1 MKLNFK
7 DFGDGKPL
15 VILHGLF
22 GSLDNWR
29 TLGKQFANFNRVVLV
44 DQRNH
49 GKSAHSDDFD
59 YDLLADDL
67 AELLEELE
75 IQKATLLGHS
85 MGGKTIMQF
94 AMRYPQM
101 VDGLVVVDMGIKAY
115 EPRHDVIIQGLEE
128 LEEGNFTSRN
138 DAEEAIFP
146 YIDSPM
152 VRQFLL
158 KNLHWVN
165 KEVLKLKF
173 NLEGL
178 KNNMNNILAPI
189 MGSAVE
195 IPTLFIYGTKSD
207 YVLDTDREKIAT
219 LFPKVE
225 FLGLESGH
233 WVHYEAREEF
243 FEEVRVFLH
252 RHDL

>member
-1 MKLNFK
+1 MKLNYK
-7 DFGDGKPL
+7 DFGEGKPL

-22 GSLDNWR
+22 GSLDNWQ

-49 GKSAHSDDFD
+49 GKSEHSDDFN

-67 AELLEELE
+67 AELLEDLG

-128 LEEGNFTSRN
+128 LEEGKFTSRN

-146 YIDSPM
+146 YIESPM

-158 KNLHWVN
+158 KNLYWVN
-165 KEVLKLKF
+165 KEYLKLKF

-178 KNNMNNILAPI
+178 KQSMEHILAPI
-189 MGSAVE
+189 LGSSVDAPA
-195 IPTLFIYGTKSD
+195 IFIYGTNSD
-207 YVLDTDREKIAT
+207 YVLEEDHEKIRS
-219 LFPKVE
+219 LFPKAE
-225 FLGLESGH
+225 FMGLDSGH